1 MAQIQVERERGE
13 SVYKIETLNEKN
25 RLFRARWIYNID
37 VQ

>member
-1 MAQIQVERERGE
+1 MAQNRVERRRGE

-25 RLFRARWIYNID
+25 RIFHARLIYNID